1 MDDDFPCNRRQ
12 TNVKSK
18 GNTVKKSG
26 GIALDFHLEGN
37 VSHLVSLMK
46 NNWIKNEIT
55 NNSL

>member
-46 NNWIKNEIT
+46 NN
-55 NNSL
+55 

>member
-12 TNVKSK
+12 NNVKSK

-26 GIALDFHLEGN
+26 GIAFDFHLEGN

-46 NNWIKNEIT
+46 NN
-55 NNSL
+55 